1 MECFAR
7 SKRLKERGFIM
18 TLEQKEK
25 LEKMLHYFSMTVAI
39 CEKDNKLQEAFVNRD
54 RIRQIQEV
62 LEVLGYKTNKELRE
76 LSSYG
81 RFYYVYTI
89 TG

>member
-1 MECFAR
+1 
-7 SKRLKERGFIM
+7 M

-25 LEKMLHYFSMTVAI
+25 LEKMLHYFSMTVAK

-81 RFYYVYTI
+81 MFYYVYTI

>member
-1 MECFAR
+1 
-7 SKRLKERGFIM
+7 M

-25 LEKMLHYFSMTVAI
+25 LEKMLHYFSMTEAK

-62 LEVLGYKTNKELRE
+62 LEVLGYKTKKELRQ

-81 RFYYVYTI
+81 MFYYVYTI

>member
-1 MECFAR
+1 
-7 SKRLKERGFIM
+7 M

-25 LEKMLHYFSMTVAI
+25 LEKTLNYFSRKIAY
-39 CEKDNKLQEAFVNRD
+39 CELDDKIQQVYVYQD

>member
-1 MECFAR
+1 
-7 SKRLKERGFIM
+7 M

-25 LEKMLHYFSMTVAI
+25 LEKMLHYFSMTVAE
-39 CEKDNKLQEAFVNRD
+39 CEKDNKLQEAFINQD

-89 TG
+89 TD

>member
-1 MECFAR
+1 
-7 SKRLKERGFIM
+7 M

-25 LEKMLHYFSMTVAI
+25 LEKTLNYFSRKIAY
-39 CEKDNKLQEAFVNRD
+39 CELDDKLQQVYVYQD

-62 LEVLGYKTNKELRE
+62 LEVLGYKVNKELRE
-76 LSSYG
+76 LSIG
-81 RFYYVYTI
+81 QFCYVYTI

>member
-1 MECFAR
+1 
-7 SKRLKERGFIM
+7 M

-25 LEKMLHYFSMTVAI
+25 LEKTLNYFSRKIAY
-39 CEKDNKLQEAFVNRD
+39 CELDDKIQQVYVYQD

-62 LEVLGYKTNKELRE
+62 LEVLGYKVNKELRE
-76 LSSYG
+76 LSNG
-81 RFYYVYTI
+81 QFYYVHTI

>member
-1 MECFAR
+1 
-7 SKRLKERGFIM
+7 M

-25 LEKMLHYFSMTVAI
+25 LEKMLCDYSRKIAY
-39 CEKDNKLQEAFVNRD
+39 CEENDKLQEAFVNRD

-62 LEVLGYKTNKELRE
+62 LEVLGYKTNKELRQ

-81 RFYYVYTI
+81 MFYYVYTI
-89 TG
+89 TD

>member
-1 MECFAR
+1 
-7 SKRLKERGFIM
+7 M
-18 TLEQKEK
+18 TLEQKQK
-25 LEKMLHYFSMTVAI
+25 LEKMLHYFSMTVAK

-81 RFYYVYTI
+81 MFYYVYTI

>member
-1 MECFAR
+1 
-7 SKRLKERGFIM
+7 M

-25 LEKMLHYFSMTVAI
+25 LEKMLHYFSMTVAK

-81 RFYYVYTI
+81 MFYYVYTI
-89 TG
+89 TD

>member
-1 MECFAR
+1 
-7 SKRLKERGFIM
+7 M
-18 TLEQKEK
+18 TLEQKKE
-25 LEKMLHYFSMTVAI
+25 LEKMLNYYSRKAAY
-39 CEKDNKLQEAFVNRD
+39 CEENDDIQSAFVNQD

-81 RFYYVYTI
+81 MFYYVYTI

>member
-1 MECFAR
+1 
-7 SKRLKERGFIM
+7 M

-25 LEKMLHYFSMTVAI
+25 LEKMLHYFSMTVAK

-62 LEVLGYKTNKELRE
+62 LEVLGYKTNKELRQ

-81 RFYYVYTI
+81 MFYYVYTI

>member
-1 MECFAR
+1 
-7 SKRLKERGFIM
+7 M

-25 LEKMLHYFSMTVAI
+25 LEKMLCDYSRKGAY
-39 CEKDNKLQEAFVNRD
+39 CELDDKLQQAFIYQD

-62 LEVLGYKTNKELRE
+62 LEVLGYKVKKEWKE
-76 LSSYG
+76 FPNVIS
-81 RFYYVYTI
+81 YYVYTV